1 MPNTNSAK
9 KRLKQN
15 QAHRAKNRAIRS
27 NLRTHLRKVRD
38 AVAAGNIE
46 EADQA
51 YRLAAQR
58 LDRAAARSLIH
69 KNQAARL
76 KSRLQKLIKAAKQ
89 SA

>member
-1 MPNTNSAK
+1 MPNTKSAK

-15 QAHRAKNRAIRS
+15 KEHRARNRTVRS
-27 NLRTHLRKVRD
+27 NMRTHIRKVRD

-46 EADQA
+46 EAEQA
-51 YRLAAQR
+51 YRLVAQR
-58 LDRAAARSLIH
+58 LDRAGARSLIH

-89 SA
+89 GA

>member
-1 MPNTNSAK
+1 MPNTKSAK